1 MLKTTAVKLGLLTT
15 LMCIA
20 PVASATTYFVYVPTT
35 ASVGGLEGELYSV
48 QGFEAHDGLSGA
60 ALVDASMAELVR
72 MVGADI
78 EAIDVA
84 LRGTIAT
91 VSLKGPDKDTARVQ
105 DRALGSVF
113 HTLRYAGV
121 EEVRL
126 GVAALSEDSFTR
138 GALLPIF
145 PMHAA
150 LPPRR
155 ITHGMIRLGKSLVK
169 PNEFYQMCAVGK
181 SAIRDAIVA
190 ALGKGTTS
198 VKLAVMEGLDG
209 VRIKDKMKLLIPR
222 LKDPELKVRLA
233 TLALMRDVRETRVL
247 KVLEEIAE
255 RDPNSDAK
263 SAAARIL
270 VDAGKTAFKKYLLLE
285 KLRSKDSAEVVDA
298 GRELITIADK
308 RLVSSLDD
316 LVLHGNPEV
325 RKVGV
330 EALSSFE
337 RYPVMARHLSN
348 NVELNRDAAV
358 PLAMLLIEKSTGRNQ
373 ASGVIWLLSK
383 GARQEALTAA
393 KVAGERRVPGTT
405 DALGAALKR
414 TEPEVRVAAATALG
428 RLKDARGLE
437 SLAGAIRGTSNEKER
452 TLFTAEA
459 IRIIAVQPL
468 DQVIKIAKS
477 PDTTIRELA
486 VKSLAEF
493 ARERPNPRV
502 VSVLR
507 DYVADKTPAIRQAAV
522 YALARVKDKSVL
534 DDLVA
539 MQADPDPVIR
549 AQVAHAMSG
558 ANHPQA
564 DKILIAYLDDFE
576 QPVKLNAIRAV
587 RERKMTA
594 AFDKVKNLVASR
606 SLDIRREV
614 VKTVMVLA
622 EAGDPNLFETY
633 QGLLYDQDAEIRL
646 MAVTGLADYV
656 GDPRVAPAVGGAV
669 TDDDLAVK
677 LKAIGVLGTTSDGNA
692 VEQVIRGLFDSTKD
706 ARQVKMAALDALESI
721 GLPRAVKA
729 IQEFVLNETDKV
741 VTARANEVLLKL

>member
-1 MLKTTAVKLGLLTT
+1 LKTTAIKLGLLTT
-15 LMCIA
+15 LMLIA
-20 PVASATTYFVYVPTT
+20 PVASATTYFVYVPIM
-35 ASVGGLEGELYSV
+35 ASVGGVEGELYSV

-60 ALVDASMAELVR
+60 SLVDASMAELVR
-72 MVGADI
+72 MVGSDV
-78 EAIDVA
+78 ESIDVA
-84 LRGTIAT
+84 LRGTVAT
-91 VSLKGPDKDTARVQ
+91 VSLKGVDKDSARVQ
-105 DRALGSVF
+105 DRALGAVF

-138 GALLPIF
+138 GALLPVF

-155 ITHGMIRLGKSLVK
+155 ITHGMIRLGQSLVK

-181 SAIRDAIVA
+181 SAVRDAIIA

-209 VRIKDKMKLLIPR
+209 VRLKDKMKLLIPR
-222 LKDPELKVRLA
+222 LKDPDLRVRLA
-233 TLALMRDVRETRVL
+233 TLALMRDVRETKVL
-247 KVLEEIAE
+247 KVLEQLAE
-255 RDPNSDAK
+255 KDPDSDAK

-270 VDAGKTAFKKYLLLE
+270 VDAGKTEFKKYLLLE
-285 KLRSKDSAEVVDA
+285 KLRSRDSAEVVDA
-298 GRELITIADK
+298 GRELIKIADK
-308 RLVSSLDD
+308 RLVPAMDD

-325 RKVGV
+325 RNVGI
-330 EALSSFE
+330 ESLKTFE
-337 RYPVMARHLSN
+337 RYPIMARHLTN
-348 NVELNRDAAV
+348 KVELNRDAAV
-358 PLAMLLIEKSTGRNQ
+358 PLAMMLLEKSTGRNQ
-373 ASGVIWLLSK
+373 ASGVIWLLNK
-383 GARQEALTAA
+383 GAREEALTAA
-393 KVAGERRVPGTT
+393 KIAGERRVPGTN

-414 TEPEVRVAAATALG
+414 TEPEVRAASAMALG
-428 RLKDARGLE
+428 KLKDARGLE
-437 SLAGAIRGTSNEKER
+437 ALAGAIRGTSNAKER
-452 TLFTAEA
+452 VLFTSEA

-468 DQVIKIAKS
+468 EQVVKIAKS

-507 DYVADKTPAIRQAAV
+507 GYVTDKTPAIRQAAV
-522 YALARVKDKSVL
+522 YALARVKDSGVL
-534 DDLVA
+534 ADLVA
-539 MQADPDPVIR
+539 MKADPDAVIR
-549 AQVAHAMSG
+549 AQVAFAMSG
-558 ANHPQA
+558 ADHPEA
-564 DKILIAYLDDFE
+564 EAILIGYLDDFE
-576 QPVKLNAIRAV
+576 QPVKLNAIKAV
-587 RERKMTA
+587 RERKMVA
-594 AFDKVKNLVASR
+594 AFPKVKNLVVSR

-614 VKTVMVLA
+614 VKTIMVLSQPG
-622 EAGDPNLFETY
+622 EPSLFETY
-633 QGLLYDQDAEIRL
+633 QELLYDQDAEIRL
-646 MAVTGLADYV
+646 MAVTGLSNYA

-677 LKAIGVLGTTSDGNA
+677 LKAIGVLGQTAEPNA
-692 VEQVIRGLFDSTKD
+692 VEQVIRGLFDATKD

-741 VTARANEVLLKL
+741 VIARANEVLQKL

>member
-1 MLKTTAVKLGLLTT
+1 LKTTAIKLGLLTT
-15 LMCIA
+15 FMLIA
-20 PVASATTYFVYVPTT
+20 PTAAATTYFVYVPTV
-35 ASVGGLEGELYSV
+35 ASVGGVEGELYTV

-60 ALVDASMAELVR
+60 ALADASLAELVR
-72 MVGADI
+72 MVGADV

-84 LRGTIAT
+84 LRGTVAT
-91 VSLKGPDKDTARVQ
+91 VSLKGPDKDSARVQ
-105 DRALGSVF
+105 DRALGAVF
-113 HTLRYAGV
+113 HTLRFAGV

-126 GVAALSEDSFTR
+126 GVAALSEASFTR

-150 LPPRR
+150 LPPRK
-155 ITHGMIRLGKSLVK
+155 ITHGMILLGQNLVT
-169 PNEFYQMCAVGK
+169 PNEFYTMCAVGK
-181 SAIRDAIVA
+181 SAIRDGIVT

-198 VKLAVMEGLDG
+198 VKLAVMGGLDG
-209 VRIKDKMKLLIPR
+209 VRLKDKMKLLLPR
-222 LKDPELKVRLA
+222 LKDPEIRVRLA
-233 TLALMRDVRETRVL
+233 ALALMRDVRETKVL
-247 KVLEEIAE
+247 KVLEELAE
-255 RDPNSDAK
+255 KDPNSDAK

-270 VDAGKTAFKKYLLLE
+270 VDAGRPGFKKYLLLE

-298 GRELITIADK
+298 GRELIKIADK
-308 RLVSSLDD
+308 RLVSAMDD

-330 EALSSFE
+330 EALRSFE
-337 RYPVMARHLSN
+337 RYPIMARHLTN
-348 NVELNRDAAV
+348 KVELNRDAAV
-358 PLAMLLIEKSTGRNQ
+358 PLALMLLEKSTGRNQ

-383 GARQEALTAA
+383 GAREEALAA
-393 KVAGERRVPGTT
+393 TTVAGERRVPGTT

-414 TEPEVRVAAATALG
+414 TEPEVRVGAATALG
-428 RLKDARGLE
+428 KLKDARGLE
-437 SLAGAIRGTSNEKER
+437 SLASAIRGTSHEKER
-452 TLFTAEA
+452 ALFTSEA

-468 DQVIKIAKS
+468 EQVVKIATS

-493 ARERPNPRV
+493 ARDRPNPRV

-507 DYVADKTPAIRQAAV
+507 GYVADKTPAIRQAAV
-522 YALARVKDKSVL
+522 YALARIKDTGVL
-534 DDLVA
+534 ADLVA
-539 MQADPDPVIR
+539 MRADADPVIR
-549 AQVAHAMSG
+549 AQVAHAMSS
-558 ANHPQA
+558 ADHPEA

-576 QPVKLNAIRAV
+576 QPVKLNAIKAV
-587 RERKMTA
+587 RARKVVA

-614 VKTVMVLA
+614 VKTIMVLSQP
-622 EAGDPNLFETY
+622 GDPSLFDTY

-646 MAVTGLADYV
+646 MAVTGLGSYV

-677 LKAIGVLGTTSDGNA
+677 LKAIGVLGQTKDGSA

-706 ARQVKMAALDALESI
+706 ARQVKMATLDALESI

-729 IQEFVLNETDKV
+729 LQEFALNETDKV
-741 VTARANEVLLKL
+741 VIARANEVLQKL